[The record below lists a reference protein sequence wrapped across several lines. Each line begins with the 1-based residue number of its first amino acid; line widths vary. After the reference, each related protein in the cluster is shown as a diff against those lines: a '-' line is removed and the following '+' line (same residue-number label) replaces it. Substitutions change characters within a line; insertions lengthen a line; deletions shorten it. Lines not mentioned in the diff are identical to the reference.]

1 MSGNLLRTAV
11 YANENSAYFLK
22 NGDSPTFPVLTTDEL
37 IVNSVGGGNAVL
49 VQSAT
54 GDANVLIQ
62 GDLEANL
69 TLDAPASRL
78 IVQAQDNTGASEVIV
93 RSAPF
98 GSGSNVNEI
107 IASANDTLYGAPTNL
122 IQQNAYKPGG
132 VILRQKL
139 AKEDDSD
146 FCFTTLSTDFTGISG
161 NIATTVLSV
170 LDNNAMAVQSLTL
183 QPNGATFNGPLEVQT
198 GEITLG
204 GKPASV
210 SSVVPF
216 VGVSGIAITVPAG
229 DNQTISGSFAVVEN
243 HSYRI
248 SVQCEIVSGDT
259 NPGAFVQLTAEVP
272 TNIIGLGLQ
281 LGGPNNAQGARAYS
295 GVFKATATSS
305 GCLVKALNATIAS
318 ATINVNPTSASF
330 NPGVLVEDL
339 GLL

>member
-22 NGDSPTFPVLTTDEL
+22 NGDSPSFPVLTTDEL

-54 GDANVLIQ
+54 GDANMTIQ

-69 TLDAPASRL
+69 TLDAPTSR
-78 IVQAQDNTGASEVIV
+78 IVVQAQDNASASEIQL

-98 GSGSNVNEI
+98 GSGSNVNETI
-107 IASANDTLYGAPTNL
+107 MSPNDNLYGAPTNL

-132 VILRQKL
+132 VILRQGL
-139 AKEDDSD
+139 TKEDGSD
-146 FCFTTLSTDFTGISG
+146 TCFTSLTTDFQGAFL
-161 NIATTVLSV
+161 NIATTTLAV
-170 LDNNAMAVQSLTL
+170 LDSNAMEVQSLRL
-183 QPNGATFNGPLEVQT
+183 QPGGAVISGPLEVQT

-216 VGVSGIAITVPAG
+216 VGVAGIAITVPAG
-229 DNQTISGSFAVVEN
+229 DNQTISGSFSVVAN

-339 GLL
+339 GIL